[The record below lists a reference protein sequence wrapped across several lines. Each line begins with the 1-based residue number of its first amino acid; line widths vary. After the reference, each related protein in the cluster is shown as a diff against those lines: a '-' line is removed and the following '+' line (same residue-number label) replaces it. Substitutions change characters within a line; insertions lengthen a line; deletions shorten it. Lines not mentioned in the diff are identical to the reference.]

1 MDSSEFYNFEDQAYI
16 NPKLSSGEQMA
27 FIDKFRDIQN
37 QNNQQIATDT
47 YNLGKA
53 LPSNLGGLGGG
64 ESYFNARY
72 QNDQV
77 DDMVANLKTAA
88 QAQELSDVMSNYQ
101 NQLKRRYNNAQRAYN
116 RRHGSAG
123 GYYTTGGDDGT
134 GGDELDFNTNGQKSG
149 GFWDTWLG
157 KSTADWANKVLSNG
171 KVNTNNSNLQA
182 VGNNLYRNKTTG
194 VTYNTN
200 VPTSLMG
207 FLSGGGGSDLYGV
220 WPNGQKMTE
229 GSTYKWGGKT
239 YTVTSGLSGNK
250 YDIVEI
256 VK

>member
-1 MDSSEFYNFEDQAYI
+1 MDSSEFNYFEDQAYI

-88 QAQELSDVMSNYQ
+88 QAQELSDAMSNYQ
-101 NQLKRRYNNAQRAYN
+101 NQLKRRYSNAQRAYN
-116 RRHGSAG
+116 RRHRS
-123 GYYTTGGDDGT
+123 TG
-134 GGDELDFNTNGQKSG
+134 TNPTSNNPN
-149 GFWDTWLG
+149 
-157 KSTADWANKVLSNG
+157 SNNG
-171 KVNTNNSNLQA
+171 KPDNLDIEDSGIKAGSGDITPGEITNTYVPGAQVTTT
-182 VGNNLYRNKTTG
+182 VGTLVGGNEVYADGERVYENGKKSKKRVKKTRT
-194 VTYNTN
+194 T
-200 VPTSLMG
+200 L
-207 FLSGGGGSDLYGV
+207 
-220 WPNGQKMTE
+220 
-229 GSTYKWGGKT
+229 
-239 YTVTSGLSGNK
+239 K
-250 YDIVEI
+250 YDPWSEMTYPVEEEYY
-256 VK
+256 VYE

>member
-72 QNDQV
+72 QNNQV

-88 QAQELSDVMSNYQ
+88 QAQELNDVMSNYQ
-101 NQLKRRYNNAQRAYN
+101 AQLKKRYSNAQRAYN
-116 RRHGSAG
+116 RRHAGSG
-123 GYYTTGGDDGT
+123 SGDDGT
-134 GGDELDFNTNGQKSG
+134 GGDGLDIETNGQKSG

-157 KSTADWANKVLSNG
+157 KKTADWMSKFAEG
-171 KVNTNNSNLQA
+171 GAKVNVN
-182 VGNNLYRNKTTG
+182 TTG
-194 VTYNTN
+194 ETANADKHN
-200 VPTSLMG
+200 VPMSLKAITA
-207 FLSGGGGSDLYGV
+207 GGSSSLGV
-220 WPNGQKMTE
+220 WPNGVRMTE
-229 GSTYKWGGKT
+229 GSTYDYGGHT
-239 YTVTSGLSGNK
+239 YGIERNSRNEF
-250 YDIVEI
+250 DIVKI
-256 VK
+256 K

>member
-1 MDSSEFYNFEDQAYI
+1 MDSSEFNYFEDQAYI

-101 NQLKRRYNNAQRAYN
+101 NQLKRRYSNAQRAYN
-116 RRHGSAG
+116 KRRAR
-123 GYYTTGGDDGT
+123 
-134 GGDELDFNTNGQKSG
+134 SG
-149 GFWDTWLG
+149 
-157 KSTADWANKVLSNG
+157 
-171 KVNTNNSNLQA
+171 
-182 VGNNLYRNKTTG
+182 
-194 VTYNTN
+194 
-200 VPTSLMG
+200 
-207 FLSGGGGSDLYGV
+207 SGGGNSLLDALKQLYGD
-220 WPNGQKMTE
+220 PNKATGDVEENNVT
-229 GSTYKWGGKT
+229 GSSGTLEQRLRASQDDAARAGRSQSTIAGGAGNRYYYTYDDATGRVVGTNDPSYKSYGGVYMPKNVYEKINSPKT
-239 YTVTSGLSGNK
+239 LPIIGGSIGNALSEAMLNK
-250 YDIVEI
+250 YINGR
-256 VK
+256 

>member
-1 MDSSEFYNFEDQAYI
+1 MDSSEFNYFEDQAYI

-88 QAQELSDVMSNYQ
+88 QAQELNDVMSNYQ
-101 NQLKRRYNNAQRAYN
+101 NQLKKRYSNAQRAYN
-116 RRHGSAG
+116 RRRSSSGSGNSLLDALKQLYGDPNKANGEVDENNVSGGNGPLVQRVRASQDDAARAG
-123 GYYTTGGDDGT
+123 RNQSTVTGGAGNRYSYTYDDATGLVVGT
-134 GGDELDFNTNGQKSG
+134 NDPSYKSYGGVYIPSYVYDQIAGASKIPI
-149 GFWDTWLG
+149 
-157 KSTADWANKVLSNG
+157 
-171 KVNTNNSNLQA
+171 
-182 VGNNLYRNKTTG
+182 VGNIGAQAILQQYIKNR
-194 VTYNTN
+194 
-200 VPTSLMG
+200 
-207 FLSGGGGSDLYGV
+207 
-220 WPNGQKMTE
+220 
-229 GSTYKWGGKT
+229 
-239 YTVTSGLSGNK
+239 
-250 YDIVEI
+250 
-256 VK
+256 

>member
-1 MDSSEFYNFEDQAYI
+1 MDSSEFNYFEDQAYI

-88 QAQELSDVMSNYQ
+88 QAQELNDVMSNYQ

-116 RRHGSAG
+116 RRHGSSG
-123 GYYTTGGDDGT
+123 GYYTTGGNDGT

-157 KSTADWANKVLSNG
+157 KSTADWANKVLSGG
-171 KVNTNNSNLQA
+171 KVNVN
-182 VGNNLYRNKTTG
+182 TTG
-194 VTYNTN
+194 ETANAEKYN
-200 VPTSLMG
+200 VPMSLKAIMA
-207 FLSGGGGSDLYGV
+207 GGSSSLGV
-220 WPNGQKMTE
+220 WPNGVRMTD
-229 GSTYKWGGKT
+229 GSTYNYGGHT
-239 YTVTSGLSGNK
+239 YGIERNSRNEF
-250 YDIVEI
+250 DIVRI
-256 VK
+256 K

>member
-72 QNDQV
+72 QNNQV

-88 QAQELSDVMSNYQ
+88 QAQELNDVMSNYQ
-101 NQLKRRYNNAQRAYN
+101 AQLKKRYSNAQRAYN
-116 RRHGSAG
+116 RRHAGSGSGNSLLDALKQLFGDPNKATGNVEEENVSGRTGILGQRLRVSQDDAARTGRSQSTVAG
-123 GYYTTGGDDGT
+123 GAGNRYYYTYDDATGLVVGT
-134 GGDELDFNTNGQKSG
+134 NDPSYKSYGGAYIPSYVYDRMAG
-149 GFWDTWLG
+149 
-157 KSTADWANKVLSNG
+157 ASNIP
-171 KVNTNNSNLQA
+171 L
-182 VGNNLYRNKTTG
+182 VGNLGAQAILQQYIKNR
-194 VTYNTN
+194 
-200 VPTSLMG
+200 
-207 FLSGGGGSDLYGV
+207 
-220 WPNGQKMTE
+220 
-229 GSTYKWGGKT
+229 
-239 YTVTSGLSGNK
+239 
-250 YDIVEI
+250 
-256 VK
+256 